1 MIDQETFIPKLDNV
15 MFNFMGCNQMM
26 FGSKVKYGITYKTN
40 QETFYMWTRKY
51 MHDFRVSVAE
61 ENLEGSIGLEF
72 SSMDAFLVSKVDK
85 IVVYDAKNFKEID
98 TVPITLLVSV
108 TREPN
113 EIICMQKS
121 DD

>member
-1 MIDQETFIPKLDNV
+1 
-15 MFNFMGCNQMM
+15 
-26 FGSKVKYGITYKTN
+26 
-40 QETFYMWTRKY
+40 